1 MSIKQAKGTGKG
13 RGWEWGKSK
22 RRGSG
27 DTGEEL
33 RKKGFSRRSRQE
45 EQARDVEMGSRE
57 GIREWRGDQ
66 GVERG
71 LGIGEG
77 IREWRGEW
85 EGERRVG
92 RGKGMG
98 EWEWVGGVSRESTQ
112 ARE

>member
-1 MSIKQAKGTGKG
+1 METLETGCGEGVLAGGAG
-13 RGWEWGKSK
+13 RK
-22 RRGSG
+22 
-27 DTGEEL
+27 
-33 RKKGFSRRSRQE
+33 SRQE
-45 EQARDVEMGSRE
+45 M
-57 GIREWRGDQ
+57 WRW
-66 GVERG
+66 GVGRG
-71 LGIGEG
+71 LGSGEG